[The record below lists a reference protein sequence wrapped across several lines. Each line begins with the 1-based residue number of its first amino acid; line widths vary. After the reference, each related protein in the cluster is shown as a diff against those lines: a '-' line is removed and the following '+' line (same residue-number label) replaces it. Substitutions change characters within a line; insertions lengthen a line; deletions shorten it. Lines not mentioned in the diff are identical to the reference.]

1 MPKTPKTAL
10 KQMNIPFEVH
20 TSGDPWQLSGEIPA
34 TVPLPNDVIITE
46 IEGAYTERDRKLWAF
61 LIASVWDDLLTVRIH
76 EVRAAKI
83 KAIFHE
89 LGGTTSS
96 SWIWES
102 AKRLLNTRVTWEE
115 GSDAERLEGCA
126 SLLASAITNK
136 NARAAGFLRFEI
148 STALCAVIRAP
159 CRFSRLRLHFMIGL
173 SGKYA
178 VTLYM
183 ILESVA
189 NKQTPVLDV
198 TLDQLRQWLKVPEG
212 KLNRWVD
219 IKRRAVEPALKQIN
233 DSPEAAGFTVSMEE
247 IKEGRAVDRVRFILT
262 KTAGRLT
269 DEKALKQVEKIEVT
283 PTTRAANSSGALHL
297 PTTAY
302 EQAKKAAPGLDV
314 YGLENT
320 WREWMADKPRPD
332 NPAGAFVGFCRDKYK
347 KEKGK
352 GGIS

>member
-10 KQMNIPFEVH
+10 KQMAIPFEVH
-20 TSGDPWQLSGEIPA
+20 ASGDPWQLSGEVPA

-76 EVRAAKI
+76 EIRAAKI
-83 KAIFHE
+83 NAIFHE

-102 AKRLLNTRVTWEE
+102 AKRLLNTRVSWEE
-115 GSDAERLEGCA
+115 GLDSERLVGCA
-126 SLLASAITNK
+126 SLLAYAITNK
-136 NARAAGFLRFEI
+136 NARASGFLRFEI
-148 STALCAVIRAP
+148 SAGLCEVIRAP

-183 ILESVA
+183 ILETVA
-189 NKQTPVLDV
+189 NRQTPILEAQ
-198 TLDQLRQWLKVPEG
+198 LSQLRQWLKVPEG
-212 KLNRWVD
+212 KFEKWYD
-219 IKRRAVEPALKQIN
+219 IKRFILDPALKQIN
-233 DSPEAAGFTVSMEE
+233 DNPEAAGFTVTLEA
-247 IKEGRAVDRVRFILT
+247 IKEGRAVDRVRFVLT
-262 KTAGRLT
+262 KTAGRLA
-269 DEKALKQVEKIEVT
+269 DEKALKRVEKIEAT
-283 PTTRAANSSGALHL
+283 PTRAANSSGALRL

-302 EQAKKAAPGLDV
+302 EQAKKAAPGLDI